1 MEPATLN
8 LQERPRMLVDVYIAF
23 RVVKEALRRISGVP
37 TGTSVLTTMFGIG
50 VLATAIH
57 RIASPALR
65 AFRPRHPSVAG
76 TAIAAAVLRDAPG
89 GIAGVRGRDT
99 RYGRTAITMALV
111 APALR
116 RIDAP
121 ERMARAALRRR
132 YRR

>member
-8 LQERPRMLVDVYIAF
+8 LQERPRMLVDAYIAV
-23 RVVKEALRRISGVP
+23 RVVKEGLRRISGVP

-50 VLATAIH
+50 VLVTAIH
-57 RIASPALR
+57 RIAAPALR
-65 AFRPRHPSVAG
+65 AFRPHPSVAG
-76 TAIAAAVLRDAPG
+76 TAIAVAVLRDAPG